1 MVQPIKS
8 SRLTRRDALLQAG
21 CGLGAAFLAGV
32 TARGNEPT
40 TARPELFRYCL
51 NTATLGVNKRPLPE
65 TIAIA
70 AKAGY
75 SAIEPWISEIQQ
87 FVEKGGKL
95 PDLKKQLADAG
106 LSVESAIGFSDW
118 ISDSAEQT
126 PNGLDAWKRDFDM
139 MAQIG
144 GRRICAP
151 PSGAVKV
158 EEKDLLKIATR
169 YRRLLELG
177 RTFGVTP
184 QLELWAFSKT
194 LHRLGEI
201 AYVIAET
208 NDVDACA
215 LLDAYHIYAGGSPM
229 RGVRAFNGRMLHVF
243 HMNDYPSKPA
253 HGQKPSEFRVYP
265 GDGILP
271 LEELL
276 RDLRDIGFCGFLSL
290 EIFNSEYYGQDP
302 LSVARTGL
310 EKMKA
315 LAMKIAS

>member
-21 CGLGAAFLAGV
+21 CGLGAAFLAGA
-32 TARGNEPT
+32 TACGNEPA

-65 TIAIA
+65 TAAIA

-87 FVEKGGKL
+87 YVQQGGKL
-95 PDLKKQLADAG
+95 ADLKKRIADEG
-106 LSVESAIGFSDW
+106 LTVESAIGFSDW
-118 ISDSAEQT
+118 ISDSAEQA
-126 PNGLDAWKRDFDM
+126 PNGLDSWKRDFDM

-151 PSGAVKV
+151 PSGLVKV
-158 EEKDLLKIATR
+158 EEKDLLKIASR

-201 AYVIAET
+201 AYVITET
-208 NDVDACA
+208 NDADACV
-215 LLDAYHIYAGGSPM
+215 LLDAYHIHAGGSPM

-243 HMNDYPSKPA
+243 HINDYPSKPA

-276 RDLRDIGFCGFLSL
+276 RDLRDIGFRGFLSL
-290 EIFNSEYYGQDP
+290 EVFNNEYNEQDP
-302 LSVARTGL
+302 LLVARTGL
-310 EKMKA
+310 EKMKV
-315 LAMKIAS
+315 LAAKIGS

>member
-1 MVQPIKS
+1 MCQQTEHH
-8 SRLTRRDALLQAG
+8 RLTRREALIQT
-21 CGLGAAFLAGV
+21 GLGLGVTFLAGSV
-32 TARGNEPT
+32 VYGGEQSPAQ
-40 TARPELFRYCL
+40 PELFRYCL
-51 NTATLGVNKRPLPE
+51 NTATIGIGKRPLPD

-75 SAIEPWISEIQQ
+75 SAIEPWISDIQQ
-87 FVEKGGKL
+87 FVQKGGRL
-95 PDLKKQLADAG
+95 PDLKKQIADLG

-118 ISDSAEQT
+118 ISDAAEKS

-139 MAQIG
+139 MAQLG
-144 GRRICAP
+144 GKRICAP
-151 PSGAVKV
+151 PSGAVNI
-158 EEKDLLKIATR
+158 EEKDLLKVAAR

-177 RTFGVTP
+177 RKFGVTP

-194 LHRLGEI
+194 LHRLGEV

-208 NDVDACA
+208 DDPDACV
-215 LLDAYHIYAGGSPM
+215 LLDAYHIHAGGSAM
-229 RGVRAFNGRMLHVF
+229 RGIRAFNGRMLHVF

-271 LEELL
+271 LEDLL
-276 RDLRDIGFCGFLSL
+276 RDLRDIGFRGFLSL
-290 EIFNSEYYGQDP
+290 EIFNNEYLEQDP
-302 LSVARTGL
+302 LLVARTGL

-315 LAMKIAS
+315 LVARITS